1 MIKQFRGNPSIF
13 MIAATLFVATPLRP
27 AWSQQC
33 QTSDLNV
40 RTQTLGLANVG
51 LFNGGLEFTCGICIQ
66 GDTLVTHSSLGDHVY
81 QSGPMG
87 WELTQI
93 LPLPVLK
100 GAGYGRSIK
109 LDGDLL
115 VIEQPDAVHTLDT
128 GSGVVHP
135 FLKTTKGFVPLDI
148 VYPPG
153 LRSRWS
159 VRCAMDLDEGWLI
172 VGEPVVAD
180 QISHIDIFQYN
191 SLTQKF
197 DFKQTFQGPPDTGQ
211 GLHVSQG
218 WATWQTIG
226 TENLRCLRRNIN
238 NFWEW
243 AESGPNM
250 RIPGDDGVTYSP
262 IRYFDHGLAVDF
274 QNRIW
279 MFNGSTWQIKSDGI
293 TMGSNWDS
301 QVYILNATH
310 VLQGE
315 IVYEWNQNGSNWL
328 PIGSN
333 KCIFQ
338 WANGP
343 NGTGSLV
350 AVSDKWPDGH
360 VIFCETTGGDAAV
373 HSLDLNTSQYP
384 PPSTLSSNDLLD
396 TQPSNYDFFGSA
408 VDVSED
414 VVVVGSAG
422 DSWDQILSGG
432 SATVFKRNGGSWL
445 PEAVLKSPTPEN
457 YDRLGK
463 NVSVSGKGE
472 NKVIAFS
479 GDGYCVPG
487 TQYSIGSACAA
498 TFGPN
503 GWVVKELIPPSLPLC
518 GSRYGDSLAM
528 FGDKHDAVIAVG
540 APGGSLPSIYIF
552 RCHEGIFSYETKLG
566 SSDFCSL
573 VFTSH
578 LRFSDINNLYSR
590 RVDSSTLHY
599 SYGSNSWS
607 CSTQYN
613 FNPNPLD
620 TLGPIFASGS
630 ALSGQIKL
638 QLRDWYFPD
647 IGEIN
652 IDTTLSGVVTAANL
666 AWDQNNHLL
675 IGVTDGSSAKLIRMN
690 CSRFEDEK
698 FQCVGFLD
706 IGSFNSSSPIQSI
719 AVNSASDSPSMV
731 AGAPNFENATGKAF
745 VWSES
750 NAILPGDA
758 NNDQKVNGL
767 DVTLVIAF
775 WGVVSDPP
783 SQADFNNDGF
793 INSID
798 LQIVLANWSQ
808 N

>member
-1 MIKQFRGNPSIF
+1 MMKKFLGNLSIF
-13 MIAATLFVATPLRP
+13 MIAAILFVATPLRP

-40 RTQTLGLANVG
+40 RTQTLGLAIVD

-100 GAGYGRSIK
+100 NGGYGRSIK

-115 VIEQPDAVHTLDT
+115 VIEQPDAFHTLDT

-153 LRSRWS
+153 FRTRWS

-172 VGEPVVAD
+172 VGEPIAD
-180 QISHIDIFQYN
+180 QISHIDIFKYN
-191 SLTQKF
+191 SETQKF
-197 DFKQTFQGPPDTGQ
+197 DFKQTFEGPPNTGQ

-218 WATWQTIG
+218 WVTWQTI
-226 TENLRCLRRNIN
+226 TTKNPRCLRRNTN

-279 MFNGSTWQIKSDGI
+279 MFNVSTWQIKSDGI
-293 TMGSNWDS
+293 TMGSHWDS

-338 WANGP
+338 WADGP
-343 NGTGSLV
+343 NGTGELV
-350 AVSDKWPDGH
+350 AVSDGWPDGH
-360 VIFCETTGGDAAV
+360 VMFCEPTGGDAAV
-373 HSLDLNTSQYP
+373 HSLDLNTSQPP

-408 VDVSED
+408 VDISED

-503 GWVVKELIPPSLPLC
+503 GWVVKELIPPILPLC
-518 GSRYGDSLAM
+518 GSRYGDTLAI

-552 RCHEGIFSYETKLG
+552 RCHEGIFTYETKLG
-566 SSDFCSL
+566 SPECPL
-573 VFTSH
+573 GITSQ
-578 LRFSDINNLYSR
+578 LRFSYSDNLVSR
-590 RVDSSTLHY
+590 GGDYTHQFF
-599 SYGSNSWS
+599 YGLNGWW
-607 CSTQYN
+607 CRTEYN

-620 TLGPIFASGS
+620 MLGPIFASGS
-630 ALSGQIKL
+630 AVSGQIKL
-638 QLRDWYFPD
+638 QLRDWYVPPG

-666 AWDQNNHLL
+666 AWDQNDHLL

-706 IGSFNSSSPIQSI
+706 IGTFNSSSPIQSI

-745 VWSES
+745 VWSKS
-750 NAILPGDA
+750 NATLPGDA

-767 DVTLVIAF
+767 DVTLVIAS

-783 SQADFNNDGF
+783 SQADFNHDGF